1 LEDAASSKNRAAL
14 RRSVLASF
22 MTCQRHL
29 NRTVPYKSFDKRP
42 VPKLRWIFTSACGRG
57 MSDAQ
62 QPTAEQYRKTAEE
75 IRRAAQHIRSPEI
88 RGQMLDL
95 SERYERLAAHAG
107 RRGFWRGPA

>member
-1 LEDAASSKNRAAL
+1 
-14 RRSVLASF
+14 
-22 MTCQRHL
+22 
-29 NRTVPYKSFDKRP
+29 
-42 VPKLRWIFTSACGRG
+42 

-107 RRGFWRGPA
+107 RRGFWPEVTNRPDFTHKRTNHELTRRDEAAR